1 MDSGDPAGAFQF
13 EHLEAAMRGAMS
25 EGLHLDLEGK
35 RAAVIGFGRSGQSA
49 LRLLQ
54 ALGAH
59 VSVADQK
66 PESEL
71 TGIVTDVGGSPVEV
85 FGDGHYERALRGSDV
100 ALISPGVPMALEAL
114 QKAKAGGI
122 PLIGELEFASRY
134 LTGRLIAIT
143 GTNGKSTTVSL
154 IGDLLRA
161 AGFDAFVGG
170 NLGTPLADAALASLQ
185 GHSWDFVVAE
195 VSSFQLET
203 IEAFH
208 PWISCILNI
217 SPDHLDRYPSLK
229 DYAAA
234 KARVFENQEAEDYS
248 ILNADDPGLA
258 KFRPSSLGKPVRF
271 SRKGA
276 VKAGVYVQAGAIIS
290 NLGESSEEVVRITD
304 LQLRGVHN
312 LENVLAATAVA
323 VLAGCPVQM
332 IQRTL
337 RQFRGLEHV
346 MEVVRVLRNVTYI
359 NDSKGTNVDAT
370 IKALESL
377 PSPVILIAGGREKGE
392 EYPGLAEAVRGKVK
406 QAILIGEARVR
417 FREILKGAAAVSEA
431 DSLGDAVRQAAALA
445 VAGDTVLLSPVC
457 ASFDM
462 FRDYKDRGRQ
472 FKEQVHELA

>member
-1 MDSGDPAGAFQF
+1 
-13 EHLEAAMRGAMS
+13 MS
-25 EGLHLDLEGK
+25 NGLHLDLEGK
-35 RAAVIGFGRSGQSA
+35 RVAVIGFGRSGQSA
-49 LRLLQ
+49 LRLLH

-71 TGIVTDVGGSPVEV
+71 TGMFTDVGGSPAGV
-85 FGDGHYERALRGSDV
+85 FGDGQYERALRGSDL

-122 PLIGELEFASRY
+122 PLIGELELASRY
-134 LTGRLIAIT
+134 LTGRLIAVT

-154 IGDLLRA
+154 IGDLLRV

-203 IEAFH
+203 IETFH

-234 KARVFENQEAEDYS
+234 KARVFENQDTEDYS
-248 ILNADDPGLA
+248 ILNADDPGLV
-258 KFRPSSLGKPVRF
+258 KFPPSSFGKPVWF

-276 VKAGVYVQAGAIIS
+276 VKAGVYVQAGTIIS
-290 NLGESSEEVVRITD
+290 NLGKTPEEVVRITD

-323 VLAGCPVQM
+323 VLAGCPVPA

-346 MEVVRVLRNVTYI
+346 MEVVRVLRDVTYI

-377 PSPVILIAGGREKGE
+377 SSPVILIAGGREKGE

-406 QAILIGEARVR
+406 RAILIGEARGR
-417 FREILKGAAAVSEA
+417 FREIFKGATAVSEA
-431 DSLGDAVRQAAALA
+431 DSLRDAVRQAAALA

-462 FRDYKDRGRQ
+462 FRDYKDRGAQ